1 MFVALER
8 LLNLEEGYR
17 RTFQVAGRSLL
28 LMVVEQQPV
37 LLENR
42 CPHQGAPLH
51 NATVLGRVL
60 RCARH
65 GSEFD
70 LFTGQAL
77 NAHCAGLT
85 RLTLV
90 YDGDRIGVD
99 L

>member
-17 RTFQVAGRSLL
+17 RVFPLPGRSLL
-28 LMVVEQQPV
+28 LMVVEGRTL

-51 NATVLGRVL
+51 NATLAAGVL

-65 GSEFD
+65 GIEFD
-70 LFTGQAL
+70 LLSGRAL
-77 NAHCAGLT
+77 NAQCPGLVQLPLAYT
-85 RLTLV
+85 A
-90 YDGDRIGVD
+90 DRVGIE